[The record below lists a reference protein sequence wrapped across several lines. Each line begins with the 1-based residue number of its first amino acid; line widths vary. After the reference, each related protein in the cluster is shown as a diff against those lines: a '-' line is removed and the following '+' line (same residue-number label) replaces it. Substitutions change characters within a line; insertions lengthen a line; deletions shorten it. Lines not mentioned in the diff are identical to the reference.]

1 MPARIPGKDVRR
13 YGHFPQDAPQSK
25 RCRPLACLESTATP
39 YFSRFERPQASLKMR
54 QIIRPAGRATEHGLG
69 VRPSQSYSSPNCQL
83 EELGACSYRL
93 FLTASFPLSES
104 HLAEPLNRSV
114 YKPSAALGR
123 RPSIARPSRCVY
135 DYRPWSLRQKQ
146 VRIGTAKSTRN
157 RLGYLNI
164 HHRASTRA
172 SSSQTT
178 SCLALVWS

>member
-1 MPARIPGKDVRR
+1 MSSSPSLLP
-13 YGHFPQDAPQSK
+13 S
-25 RCRPLACLESTATP
+25 LESLENRLLRGGYHRISTGLAP
-39 YFSRFERPQASLKMR
+39 SGSLV
-54 QIIRPAGRATEHGLG
+54 IRPAGRATEHGLG

-83 EELGACSYRL
+83 EELGACSYKL

-123 RPSIARPSRCVY
+123 RPSIARPARCIY

-146 VRIGTAKSTRN
+146 VRIGIAKSTRN

-172 SSSQTT
+172 CSSQTT